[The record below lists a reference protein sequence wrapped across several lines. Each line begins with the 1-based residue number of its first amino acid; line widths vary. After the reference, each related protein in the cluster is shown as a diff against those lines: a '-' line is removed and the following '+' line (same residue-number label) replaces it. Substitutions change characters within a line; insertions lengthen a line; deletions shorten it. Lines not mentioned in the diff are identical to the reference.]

1 MLNEGYM
8 KVCRPYE
15 MDAESN
21 AKPFMTSIRVGSS
34 RSPELT
40 AGWSSLLDES

>member
-8 KVCRPYE
+8 KVCRLYE

-21 AKPFMTSIRVGSS
+21 AKPFMPSIRAGSS
-34 RSPELT
+34 KSPELT